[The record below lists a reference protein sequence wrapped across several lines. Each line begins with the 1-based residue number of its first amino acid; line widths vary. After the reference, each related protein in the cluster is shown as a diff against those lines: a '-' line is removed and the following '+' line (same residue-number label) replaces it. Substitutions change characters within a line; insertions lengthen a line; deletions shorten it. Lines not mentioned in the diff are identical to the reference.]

1 MRSMPNARGGDDAQ
15 LLSAAEISTPR
26 ATKPQRRARRRTR
39 CDRAPR
45 LRLPVTALQP
55 EEDSMNDIGYV
66 ILIAS
71 VGVLTSPLVE
81 LVWMVAKKFAKK
93 RTPDLGSDV

>member
-1 MRSMPNARGGDDAQ
+1 M
-15 LLSAAEISTPR
+15 
-26 ATKPQRRARRRTR
+26 
-39 CDRAPR
+39 
-45 LRLPVTALQP
+45 TALQP